1 MTFLFPEVT
10 KEEVAYLLSNPKTP
24 VWSKSLS
31 DWCEWHANQVGIE
44 TRKRVS
50 AWNAAGGPSSMWKY
64 HQAWVHLHR
73 MYVQLYKALIGADAT
88 TAWYMFF
95 HAKQAE
101 ARVDF
106 LCTKWRQSTYPLEM
120 TEALEE
126 VHAKRALT
134 AKFVYA

>member
-1 MTFLFPEVT
+1 MTFLFPQITEG
-10 KEEVAYLLSNPKTP
+10 EVAYLLTTPKTQA
-24 VWSKSLS
+24 WSKSLC

-44 TRKRVS
+44 TRARVS
-50 AWNAAGGPSSMWKY
+50 AWNAGGLSFMWQY
-64 HQAWVHLHR
+64 HQAWVDLHQ
-73 MYVQLYKALIGADAT
+73 MYVQLYQALIDADAT
-88 TAWYMFF
+88 AWHMLD

-134 AKFVYA
+134 AKFGYA